1 MRIVRSQI
9 GAPMRR
15 KLEVWEVLDGLLAS
29 YYENEVGDQQ
39 NEAVSIGFCI
49 SIYSPDSAG
58 RDECGKKLL

>member
-1 MRIVRSQI
+1 
-9 GAPMRR
+9 MRR

-29 YYENEVGDQQ
+29 YNDNEVGDQQ

-58 RDECGKKLL
+58 RDEPTLRG